1 MDILKKLADSLY
13 TSKLWY
19 GLSLLGKIRW
29 TEEETT
35 PKEFKDLQLNQNE
48 MLRFLNNKK
57 ISDKISTRSI
67 LQKMELLSVNQLIVQ
82 IKLGDMWKATHI
94 DNYPTKIYVTEL
106 ASN

>member
-1 MDILKKLADSLY
+1 
-13 TSKLWY
+13 
-19 GLSLLGKIRW
+19 
-29 TEEETT
+29 
-35 PKEFKDLQLNQNE
+35 

-94 DNYPTKIYVTEL
+94 DNYPTKITMLKYVVNPVNTRACANGNLLLNGNSTITQETFINN
-106 ASN
+106 ARKA